1 MASPLAPKKAIPG
14 VTPKQA
20 TPTNPNQGTPTNAN
34 QTNPA
39 PTTGSGGGFSIPNPI
54 DPIVNTYNAAASV
67 PAFLG
72 KLSNPYLWRRIGI
85 VAIGVLM
92 VWWAVLIFLSSN
104 KKIQSAVTSACKKI
118 ISATPEGAAA
128 NVATGSIGL

>member
-14 VTPKQA
+14 VTPK
-20 TPTNPNQGTPTNAN
+20 TDTPTNAN
-34 QTNPA
+34 QTNPT
-39 PTTGSGGGFSIPNPI
+39 PTTGGFTIPNPI

-85 VAIGVLM
+85 TAIGVLL

-104 KKIQSAVTSACKKI
+104 KKIQSAVTNAGKKI

>member
-14 VTPKQA
+14 VTPK
-20 TPTNPNQGTPTNAN
+20 TDTPTNAN

-39 PTTGSGGGFSIPNPI
+39 PTTGGFTIPKPI
-54 DPIVNTYNAAASV
+54 DPIVNTYNAAARV

-85 VAIGVLM
+85 TAIGVLL

-104 KKIQSAVTSACKKI
+104 KKIQSAVTNAGKKI

>member
-20 TPTNPNQGTPTNAN
+20 TPTPDMRTPGAATNAN
-34 QTNPA
+34 QTNPSF
-39 PTTGSGGGFSIPNPI
+39 TIPNPI

-67 PAFLG
+67 PTFLG

-85 VAIGVLM
+85 TAIGVLLI
-92 VWWAVLIFLSSN
+92 WWAVLIFLSSN
-104 KKIQSAVTSACKKI
+104 KKIQSAVTSAGKKI
-118 ISATPEGAAA
+118 ISATPQGAAA

>member
-14 VTPKQA
+14 VTPK
-20 TPTNPNQGTPTNAN
+20 TDTPTNAN

-39 PTTGSGGGFSIPNPI
+39 PTTGGFTIPSPI

-85 VAIGVLM
+85 TAIGVLL

-104 KKIQSAVTSACKKI
+104 KKIQSAVTTASKKI

>member
-1 MASPLAPKKAIPG
+1 MASPLAPKKARPG
-14 VTPKQA
+14 VTPK
-20 TPTNPNQGTPTNAN
+20 TDTPTNAN

-39 PTTGSGGGFSIPNPI
+39 PTTGGFTIPNPI

-85 VAIGVLM
+85 TAIGVLL

-104 KKIQSAVTSACKKI
+104 KKIQSAVTNAGKKI